1 MVQEK
6 EEPKKLLIL
15 SLGFWGAGGG
25 LGRRG
30 HFLRLADLFT
40 PVTASTRVST
50 CARTPQ
56 SHSKADITN
65 RSQHTFPLSLGGPP
79 SLAYPAR
86 QLPLA
91 VAGLLF
97 RAGMNVSKCIPW
109 LSAFQ
114 NIEGQCSGGS
124 LYVIIQTH
132 RRIELSPTTT
142 PKQL

>member
-1 MVQEK
+1 MQEESAGSGDAPKMVQEK

-86 QLPLA
+86 QLPL
-91 VAGLLF
+91 GQ
-97 RAGMNVSKCIPW
+97 W
-109 LSAFQ
+109 QAF
-114 NIEGQCSGGS
+114 S
-124 LYVIIQTH
+124 L
-132 RRIELSPTTT
+132 ELE
-142 PKQL
+142 